1 MTAASVIAL
10 GTDAGGWRIIRSLGT
25 RIIKMDTAQGSPHTG
40 RAPR

>member
-25 RIIKMDTAQGSPHTG
+25 RIIKMDTAQGFTAQG
-40 RAPR
+40 VAPR